1 MENLNVAKYFT
12 HEKSYYSVPHTSAE
26 FSNVNF
32 IHISYFQGADF
43 NQYNFKNVSSCFELS
58 DVQINAVIVYSNLS
72 IETSFPCIPTT

>member
-1 MENLNVAKYFT
+1 M
-12 HEKSYYSVPHTSAE
+12 
-26 FSNVNF
+26 NF

-72 IETSFPCIPTT
+72 IETIFPCIPTTSESEGRGGRLFKGWGVGGGTLF